1 MFCLV
6 RSTFGQFEVPD
17 ALVEVFR
24 PRGLRVSIPDQEGIK
39 LFAFHGK
46 INEEMNGR
54 EGGTFSRD
62 ILKAKNGRWTFYD
75 ANARL
80 KEGDILYYWTYVD
93 YFDGKNK
100 LGYPNDDQ
108 KFVVKQLLDKDGAAP
123 SVTSPT
129 VTTAPP
135 QEHTTLESG
144 CKASVTTKVN
154 ERVCAGE
161 QIFHEDFT
169 TFETNIWRPEVK
181 FADKPD
187 YEFVFYRAGP
197 PNLQVKH
204 HRLTIRPVPS
214 DAVFGEG
221 FVSRR
226 EKVNLA
232 PACTGVH
239 GSIECVQTPGAFLIL
254 PPVTSAQISTKGKW
268 SFKYG
273 KVEIRAKLPKG
284 DWIYP
289 ELYLNPVNEEYGP
302 GYASGQIRIAF
313 SGGNEDL
320 CRDLR
325 GGCILGSSP
334 AARNY
339 AVKNI
344 VKNSGSWSDD
354 FHKFIVIWKPD
365 QITMMVDDQ
374 VYGNIYP
381 PEGGFVSEAY
391 NLDLVNVERWRGG
404 TSFAPFDKEMYLV
417 LGVGVGGHCFEDRSD
432 ATKPWTNNDPKSQKK
447 FYQAAAQWGATWSN
461 ASRLEVDYVKVW
473 AL

>member
-1 MFCLV
+1 V
-6 RSTFGQFEVPD
+6 VNDE
-17 ALVEVFR
+17 
-24 PRGLRVSIPDQEGIK
+24 
-39 LFAFHGK
+39 
-46 INEEMNGR
+46 
-54 EGGTFSRD
+54 SRF
-62 ILKAKNGRWTFYD
+62 ILWSCDR
-75 ANARL
+75 
-80 KEGDILYYWTYVD
+80 
-93 YFDGKNK
+93 
-100 LGYPNDDQ
+100 
-108 KFVVKQLLDKDGAAP
+108 
-123 SVTSPT
+123 
-129 VTTAPP
+129 
-135 QEHTTLESG
+135 
-144 CKASVTTKVN
+144 
-154 ERVCAGE
+154 
-161 QIFHEDFT
+161 
-169 TFETNIWRPEVK
+169 
-181 FADKPD
+181 
-187 YEFVFYRAGP
+187 
-197 PNLQVKH
+197 
-204 HRLTIRPVPS
+204 
-214 DAVFGEG
+214 
-221 FVSRR
+221 
-226 EKVNLA
+226 
-232 PACTGVH
+232 CTGVH

-404 TSFAPFDKEMYLV
+404 TSFAPFDKEV
-417 LGVGVGGHCFEDRSD
+417 SWTRSSEMMD
-432 ATKPWTNNDPKSQKK
+432 NLS
-447 FYQAAAQWGATWSN
+447 F
-461 ASRLEVDYVKVW
+461 
-473 AL
+473 